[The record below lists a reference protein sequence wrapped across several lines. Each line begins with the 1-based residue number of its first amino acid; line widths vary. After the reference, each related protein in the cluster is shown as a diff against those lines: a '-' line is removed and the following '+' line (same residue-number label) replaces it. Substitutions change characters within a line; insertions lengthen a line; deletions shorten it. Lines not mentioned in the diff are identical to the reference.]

1 MYIDPQQR
9 QGFVERRKMEQQSNI
24 VRHLR
29 SLPQEIRPPY
39 DWTEFRRRTS
49 RQRTNAYTREGA
61 NKKKYAA
68 IAAALLLL
76 VGVAAWIRV
85 TRPGTP
91 ETTESGGISGRGGPV
106 SARDTA
112 VTGPGSVFTAS
123 GSESSGIAGS
133 AASGSPDSV
142 DSRVAAEERWLVSL
156 PSEPTVVRV
165 GTRAAVAGLEDRIAQ
180 LDDFLS
186 AARVEGTQPAKL
198 AAAEEQRARLVNSLV
213 QVRYAE
219 TLVSGSR

>member
-1 MYIDPQQR
+1 MYIDPEQR
-9 QGFVERRKMEQQSNI
+9 QDFVERRPMEQQHNI
-24 VRHLR
+24 ARHLR
-29 SLPQEIRPPY
+29 SLPQEIRQPY
-39 DWTEFRRRTS
+39 DWTEFRRRAS
-49 RQRTNAYTREGA
+49 RQRTNARAREGA
-61 NKKKYAA
+61 NKRKYAA
-68 IAAALLLL
+68 IAAVLFLVV
-76 VGVAAWIRV
+76 VGVAAWVRI
-85 TRPGTP
+85 TRPGAP
-91 ETTESGGISGRGGPV
+91 ESIESNRISRTDGPV

-112 VTGPGSVFTAS
+112 VTG
-123 GSESSGIAGS
+123 
-133 AASGSPDSV
+133 SGSPDSV

-219 TLVSGSR
+219 TLVSRSR

>member
-1 MYIDPQQR
+1 MYIHPEQR
-9 QGFVERRKMEQQSNI
+9 QGLVEQHEMEQHHNI
-24 VRHLR
+24 AQHLR
-29 SLPQEIRPPY
+29 SLPQEIRQPY
-39 DWTEFRRRTS
+39 DWTEFRRRAS
-49 RQRTNAYTREGA
+49 RQRTNTYARERA
-61 NKKKYAA
+61 NNKKYAA
-68 IAAALLLL
+68 IAAALLLVV

-91 ETTESGGISGRGGPV
+91 ESIESKRISRTDGPV
-106 SARDTA
+106 SARDA
-112 VTGPGSVFTAS
+112 AATGP
-123 GSESSGIAGS
+123 
-133 AASGSPDSV
+133 GSPDSV

-156 PSEPTVVRV
+156 PSEPIVVRV

-198 AAAEEQRARLVNSLV
+198 VAVEEQRARLVNSLV

-219 TLVSGSR
+219 TLASQSR

>member
-1 MYIDPQQR
+1 MYIHPEQR
-9 QGFVERRKMEQQSNI
+9 QGLIERRRMEQKHNI
-24 VRHLR
+24 AQHLR
-29 SLPQEIRPPY
+29 SLPQEIRQPY
-39 DWTEFRRRTS
+39 DWTEFRRRAS
-49 RQRTNAYTREGA
+49 RQRANTYAREGA
-61 NKKKYAA
+61 NNKKYAA
-68 IAAALLLL
+68 IAAALLLVV

-91 ETTESGGISGRGGPV
+91 ESIESKRISRTDGPV

-112 VTGPGSVFTAS
+112 VTGPGSP
-123 GSESSGIAGS
+123 G
-133 AASGSPDSV
+133 SV

-156 PSEPTVVRV
+156 PSEPIVVRV

-186 AARVEGTQPAKL
+186 AARVEGAQPAKL

-219 TLVSGSR
+219 TLVSRSR

>member
-1 MYIDPQQR
+1 MYIHPEQR
-9 QGFVERRKMEQQSNI
+9 QGLVERRQMEQHHNI
-24 VRHLR
+24 AQHLR
-29 SLPQEIRPPY
+29 SLPQEIRQPY
-39 DWTEFRRRTS
+39 DWTEFRRRAS
-49 RQRTNAYTREGA
+49 RQRTNPAA
-61 NKKKYAA
+61 IA
-68 IAAALLLL
+68 IAAALLLVV

-91 ETTESGGISGRGGPV
+91 ESIEHNRTSRTDGPV

-112 VTGPGSVFTAS
+112 VTGP
-123 GSESSGIAGS
+123 
-133 AASGSPDSV
+133 AAPDSV

-156 PSEPTVVRV
+156 PSEPIVVRV

-198 AAAEEQRARLVNSLV
+198 VAVEEQRARLVNSLV

-219 TLVSGSR
+219 TLASQSR

>member
-9 QGFVERRKMEQQSNI
+9 QGFVERRQMEQQNDI

-39 DWTEFRRRTS
+39 DWTEFRCRTS
-49 RQRTNAYTREGA
+49 RQRTNAYAREGA

-68 IAAALLLL
+68 IAAALLLVV

-91 ETTESGGISGRGGPV
+91 ETTESDGISGRDGPV
-106 SARDTA
+106 SVRDTA
-112 VTGPGSVFTAS
+112 VAGPGTPTT
-123 GSESSGIAGS
+123 
-133 AASGSPDSV
+133 PDSV

-156 PSEPTVVRV
+156 PSEPIVVRV
-165 GTRAAVAGLEDRIAQ
+165 GTRASVAGLEDRIAQ

-186 AARVEGTQPAKL
+186 AARVEGTQPVKL

-219 TLVSGSR
+219 TLVSRSR

>member
-1 MYIDPQQR
+1 MHTHPQQW
-9 QGFVERRKMEQQSNI
+9 QGLIERRRMEQKHNI
-24 VRHLR
+24 AQRLR
-29 SLPQEIRPPY
+29 SLPQEIRQPY
-39 DWTEFRRRTS
+39 DWTEFRRRAS
-49 RQRTNAYTREGA
+49 QQRTNTYAREGA
-61 NKKKYAA
+61 NNKKYAA
-68 IAAALLLL
+68 LAAALLLVV

-91 ETTESGGISGRGGPV
+91 ESIDSDGIWRRDGPA
-106 SARDTA
+106 SARD
-112 VTGPGSVFTAS
+112 
-123 GSESSGIAGS
+123 
-133 AASGSPDSV
+133 AASV

-156 PSEPTVVRV
+156 PSEPIVVRV

-219 TLVSGSR
+219 TLVSRSR